1 MSAVEG
7 MSEGVV
13 VYANGSP
20 SGLSRM
26 LGDLIEQNLAREPGR
41 RRLLKPAV
49 FSIEAPDAQVEVTLY
64 VGTAG
69 VRVAEGVDGTAQV
82 RVRADSARLLAIA
95 GTPLRFG
102 YPDVLSSGG
111 RGVITDILRGRV
123 RIAGL
128 LRHPALVAQLTVLLS
143 AR

>member
-1 MSAVEG
+1 MSAAEG
-7 MSEGVV
+7 VPEGVV
-13 VYANGSP
+13 VYADASP

-49 FSIEAPDAQVEVTLY
+49 FSIEAPDAQVGVTLH

-69 VRVAEGVDGTAQV
+69 VRVTEGVDSTAQV

-95 GTPLRFG
+95 GAPLRFG
-102 YPDVLSSGG
+102 YPDVLSRRG
-111 RGVITDILRGRV
+111 RGVIADILRGRV

-128 LRHPALVAQLTVLLS
+128 LRHPALVARLTVLLS